1 MQELIVHVHTRK
13 NKLLK
18 CILRMFAEK
27 HTILPLM
34 LLTTHLLCSHV
45 LAVFIRSLPEQQG
58 DQTAIH
64 RRGVHVADILSNTQ
78 RGPGFCFKDFPA
90 AFHGSLL
97 YLLCLHFIFKGFMKF
112 HVPVRRTM
120 KKQHICVD
128 VFEPVQVTN
137 NTKQTITNK
146 HCIHFAQRY
155 LGIHVCN
162 LHVVHVNVVHVKA
175 P

>member
-1 MQELIVHVHTRK
+1 
-13 NKLLK
+13 
-18 CILRMFAEK
+18 
-27 HTILPLM
+27 
-34 LLTTHLLCSHV
+34 
-45 LAVFIRSLPEQQG
+45 
-58 DQTAIH
+58 
-64 RRGVHVADILSNTQ
+64 
-78 RGPGFCFKDFPA
+78 
-90 AFHGSLL
+90 
-97 YLLCLHFIFKGFMKF
+97 
-112 HVPVRRTM
+112 M